1 MPRTSISYL
10 ALLLIIVAQ
19 YLWIYLSQRRSRKRD
34 ELFRIITENA
44 ADMIALV
51 DTKGQR
57 LYNSPSYYRILGYSS
72 RELAQ
77 TSSFEQIHPDDR
89 FKVLEASR
97 DARATGVAKSMQ
109 YRLRHRNGTWRTLE
123 STASTIKNDR
133 GEVEKLVI
141 INRDVT
147 ERVNAEEKLAHNI
160 LHDSLTDLPNRR
172 FFLDRL
178 QRCFA
183 QSNRDQEF
191 RYSVL
196 LIDLEGF
203 KALKHSLGAS
213 VGDQLLIETGLR
225 LRACLTN
232 PGLLCDA
239 QQAAPNRRCSRL
251 GDDEFAILLE
261 GYATPSTILRF
272 TEHIQAAL
280 SAPLVLG
287 KHTVLCTTCVGCAFS
302 TLHQAAADDVLR
314 DAESALRRARALG
327 TGRSELFDPAMHN
340 RAGPPSEAGRRFA
353 NRTESQS
360 VSRSVPADA
369 AHLASRLDRV
379 RSSSSLAY
387 RAYRRDVHPDEAHG
401 SSKRH

>member
-19 YLWIYLSQRRSRKRD
+19 YLWIYLSPRRSRKRD

-51 DTKGQR
+51 DTKGRR

-77 TSSFEQIHPDDR
+77 TSGFEQIHPDDR

-97 DARATGVAKSMQ
+97 DARATGVGKNMQ

-147 ERVNAEEKLAHNI
+147 ERVNAEEKLAHNV
-160 LHDSLTDLPNRR
+160 LHDSLTDLPNRK

-183 QSNRDQEF
+183 QSSRDQEF

-196 LIDLEGF
+196 LIDLDGF
-203 KALKHSLGAS
+203 KALNHSLGAS
-213 VGDQLLIETGLR
+213 VGDQLQIETGLR
-225 LRACLTN
+225 LRTCLTN

-239 QQAAPNRRCSRL
+239 QQAAPTDAVLTRL
-251 GDDEFAILLE
+251 RDDEFAILLE
-261 GYATPSTILRF
+261 GYATPEYDL
-272 TEHIQAAL
+272 
-280 SAPLVLG
+280 
-287 KHTVLCTTCVGCAFS
+287 AFCR
-302 TLHQAAADDVLR
+302 AD
-314 DAESALRRARALG
+314 
-327 TGRSELFDPAMHN
+327 
-340 RAGPPSEAGRRFA
+340 
-353 NRTESQS
+353 
-360 VSRSVPADA
+360 
-369 AHLASRLDRV
+369 
-379 RSSSSLAY
+379 SSSSFGSPRSREAY
-387 RAYRRDVHPDEAHG
+387 RALYDLRGQRLLHPSPNG
-401 SSKRH
+401 C